1 MAKKKGFFLYI
12 LSLAALIIIPVFIC
26 LTVSHLLLTSNWF
39 YTGIVKQMNLV
50 EKIISVKNLE
60 IENDIKR
67 EIEKKTGIKSFMP
80 EYEKIKKEYEE
91 KHLEFHSF
99 YQTEKYISIK
109 NQIKELDNLK
119 WIKSPDEFKSEDE
132 FKLFK
137 KNKLAELK
145 EEVKTIEKFRKTEK
159 DQINHLEKE
168 LDIAEGNLKKADKD
182 LKKREK
188 DADKILSSR
197 QSEFMNSIY
206 SDIHKISPVLT
217 EQLNT
222 LFIDTTLNDVISVYL
237 NFLMSH
243 KIQLQ
248 EGNIFVQRFDIDSGM
263 IENRKIIKLPP
274 LKINLKVKVN
284 EGGMQRE
291 RHLLS
296 EVFVKSIGSI
306 QGLSNP
312 WVITKIF
319 SMSDSWLIEKYAR
332 SKLKTADMTIDNGT
346 ISSNGPIVIK
356 GTGADIIEY
365 AMLFLTYGVYLKYIT
380 PGIIFLFILLIFLSA
395 PDIKTGARFTGN
407 VLKYPS
413 YLAILA
419 SFAALVIAF
428 KPSFI
433 LPGFGTEPITDTI
446 KESII
451 FAAATHTFIP
461 VIICFALTM
470 IIGIIFCKAGKSG
483 SS

>member
-1 MAKKKGFFLYI
+1 MAKKKGLILYI
-12 LSLAALIIIPVFIC
+12 LSLAAFIIIPVFIC
-26 LTVSHLLLTSNWF
+26 LTVSHVLLTSDRF

-50 EKIISVKNLE
+50 EKIIAAKNFE

-67 EIEKKTGIKSFMP
+67 EIEKRTGIKSFMP
-80 EYEKIKKEYEE
+80 EYERIKKDYEE
-91 KHLEFHSF
+91 RHLEFNSF
-99 YQTEKYISIK
+99 YKTDKYISIK

-119 WIKSPDEFKSEDE
+119 WIKSPDEFKNEDE

-145 EEVKTIEKFRKTEK
+145 EEIKVIEDFRKTEK
-159 DQINHLEKE
+159 ERVNLLEKE

-182 LKKREK
+182 LRTREK

-197 QSEFMNSIY
+197 QNEFMNSMY

-222 LFIDTTLNDVISVYL
+222 LFIDAELKKVINIYL

-243 KIQLQ
+243 NIQKQ
-248 EGNIFVQRFDIDSGM
+248 EGNVFVQRFDIDSGM
-263 IENRKIIKLPP
+263 IENRKVIKLPP
-274 LKINLKVKVN
+274 LNLSLKVKVN
-284 EGGMQRE
+284 EGGIQKD

-306 QGLSNP
+306 QGLNNP

-332 SKLKTADMTIDNGT
+332 SKLKTADMTIENGVV
-346 ISSNGPIVIK
+346 SSGGPIIIK
-356 GTGADIIEY
+356 GAAADIIEY
-365 AMLFLTYGVYLKYIT
+365 AMLFLTYGNYLKYIT
-380 PGIIFLFILLIFLSA
+380 PGIIILFILFIFIAA
-395 PDIKTGARFTGN
+395 PDKKTGARFTGN
-407 VLKYPS
+407 ALKYPA
-413 YLAILA
+413 YLAIIA
-419 SFAALVIAF
+419 SFAALAISF

-433 LPGFGTEPITDTI
+433 LPGFGTDQITDAI
-446 KESII
+446 KESVI
-451 FAAATHTFIP
+451 FAAATHTFVPI
-461 VIICFALTM
+461 IICFILVM
-470 IIGIIFCKAGKSG
+470 IAGIIFCKAGKSG
-483 SS
+483 RS